1 MAATISDVAKLAG
14 CSITTVSRAFSAPG
28 KVREDTLSRIMQAAQ
43 TLNYSPNAI
52 ARAMVQQ
59 KNRSIAFVINEAQN
73 PDGVIN
79 PFYSSIA
86 RTVQTEAA
94 KYQFD
99 VYTAYSNEL
108 DMDSAS
114 LFLNK
119 RVDGMILAGQTNIQ
133 LLSRIL
139 ATHVPVVLVNNYVE
153 HPDVVSVT
161 SDDFGGAVSAIEHLI
176 ARGHTQ
182 IGLISGR
189 LFPYISGS
197 RYQAYMETMAI
208 HRLPVYPGYIRQ
220 VEPTMEAALACVTE
234 MLQSGQA
241 PTALFCMNDL
251 IAVGAIKAALRS
263 GLRVPEDLAV
273 VGFDGSS
280 ISTIVEPE
288 LTTVSVDTAQM
299 GRFSVQKLMRMIA
312 GEQITENHLE
322 IKTQLVVRQ
331 SS

>member
-1 MAATISDVAKLAG
+1 MAATIADVAKLAG
-14 CSITTVSRAFSAPG
+14 CSITTVSRAFSAPE
-28 KVREDTLSRIMQAAQ
+28 KVRENTLSRIMQAAQ

-52 ARAMVQQ
+52 ARAMAQQ

-79 PFYSSIA
+79 PFYSCIA
-86 RTVQTEAA
+86 RAVQAEAG
-94 KYQFD
+94 KYQYD

-108 DMDSAS
+108 DMESAN
-114 LFLNK
+114 LFLHK
-119 RVDGMILAGQTNIQ
+119 RVDGMILAGQTNLQ
-133 LLSRIL
+133 LLNRIL
-139 ATHVPVVLVNNYVE
+139 ANHVPVVLVNNYVD

-161 SDDFGGAVSAIEHLI
+161 SDDYGVAVSALEHLI

-189 LFPYISGS
+189 LFPYIAGS
-197 RYQAYMETMAI
+197 RYQAYMETMAL
-208 HRLPVYPGYIRQ
+208 HSLPVYPGYIRQ

-251 IAVGAIKAALRS
+251 IAVGAIKAALRA

-280 ISTIVEPE
+280 VSTVIEPE
-288 LTTVSVDTAQM
+288 LTTVSVDTMQM
-299 GRFSVQKLMRMIA
+299 GQLSVRKLIQMIA
-312 GEQITENHLE
+312 GKEITENHLS
-322 IKTQLVVRQ
+322 IKTQLVIRQ